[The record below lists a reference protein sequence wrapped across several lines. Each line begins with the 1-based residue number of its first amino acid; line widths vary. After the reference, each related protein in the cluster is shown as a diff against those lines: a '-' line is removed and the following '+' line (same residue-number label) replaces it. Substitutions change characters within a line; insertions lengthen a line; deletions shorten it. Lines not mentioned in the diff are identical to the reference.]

1 MTDINSTMMELY
13 IIPTENLEADDDE
26 AEDEELSKNFTWSV
40 IEM

>member
-1 MTDINSTMMELY
+1 MMELY

-26 AEDEELSKNFTWSV
+26 EEDEELSKNFTWSV